1 MAYVS
6 ANKASKYYHVSP
18 QTLKRWADK
27 ERLEYKITD
36 GGHRRYFTPVPNV
49 EGETIIYARVSSSKQ
64 EGDLKRQVNYLQKLY
79 PTYTVV
85 TDIGSGINFK
95 RKGLLA
101 ILDKL
106 FSHNVKE
113 VVVASQD
120 RFTRFGFDLFE
131 FIFERLGAQ
140 LTYVN
145 GKQLKSSEEELADDL
160 LAIITVFTARYYGKR
175 KYTLHTKN

>member
-49 EGETIIYARVSSSKQ
+49 